1 MLICYLVGCLLVGCL
16 LVAISIITVKFVFTD
31 FFLKARDQANWIK
44 VQLIKEENRL

>member
-1 MLICYLVGCLLVGCL
+1 MLICYLVGCL

-31 FFLKARDQANWIK
+31 FFLKAGDQENWIK